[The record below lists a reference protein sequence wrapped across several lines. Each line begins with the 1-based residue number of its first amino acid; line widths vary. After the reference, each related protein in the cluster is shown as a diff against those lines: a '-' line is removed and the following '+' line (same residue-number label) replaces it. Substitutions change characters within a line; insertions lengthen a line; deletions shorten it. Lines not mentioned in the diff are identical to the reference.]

1 LSSEESARLAA
12 SQTPIRAPVWQDD
25 DRTYRDEDEGSTL
38 REYVRIAKRRGWI
51 VAATTLVTAGVA
63 VLLTLQQQPA
73 YSAHAELLLT
83 RQNLVTPLTGAQDPS
98 IYVESDRL
106 LQTLAE
112 FARLPAVAHRA
123 VARARIPGMTAEQ
136 LLASSSVTPK
146 LDADVLD
153 FVVTTDDPRVAQRLA
168 SVYAAQFG
176 RYRRNL
182 DTASLRRARAKLE
195 LQIEE
200 LANTG
205 DRSSALYADLLS
217 KAQQLQTLEALQP
230 ANTYVVH
237 AADSATQVRPRPA
250 RNGMIA
256 AAIGLLLGIAVAF
269 AAERLSRRVASNA
282 DIRRRLQLPI
292 LAYIPNPPR
301 KLKSNELVMI
311 VDPRNAHAESFRMLR
326 TNLELIGLGWETRTV
341 MFTSAR
347 RGDGKSTSIANL
359 AFALSHA
366 GREVAIVDLDQ
377 RNPSQHR
384 LLGVRPVPGLTD
396 VAVGHVQL
404 EDALSEVSMRDL
416 VRPGDSATNG
426 RVTVKGVVHA
436 LLAGQAIPDDG
447 LITSEAVTAI
457 LHDLRTRFEVVLV
470 DAPPLLSSADAV
482 ALSATVDGVIVVVRR
497 DTIRASVLD
506 ELKQVLTVARANTLG
521 AVITAADVTESGYYG
536 ESRYSE
542 RPREDSV
549 PRSARWAP
557 QK

>member
-1 LSSEESARLAA
+1 MSSEGPARPAA
-12 SQTPIRAPVWQDD
+12 SQPPIPPPVWQDD
-25 DRTYRDEDEGSTL
+25 DRTYREEDEESTL

-51 VAATTLVTAGVA
+51 VAATTLVTAVVA
-63 VLLTLQQQPA
+63 VLLTLRQQPA

-83 RQNLVTPLTGAQDPS
+83 RQNLVTTLTGAQDPS
-98 IYVESDRL
+98 AYVESDRL

-112 FARLPAVAHRA
+112 FARLPAVARRT
-123 VARARIPGMTAEQ
+123 VARAHIPGMTAEQ

-146 LDADVLD
+146 PDADVLD
-153 FVVTTDDPRVAQRLA
+153 FVVTTDDQRVAQQLA

-176 RYRRNL
+176 LYRRNL

-205 DRSSALYADLLS
+205 ERSSALSADLVS

-237 AADSATQVRPRPA
+237 AANSAAQVRPRPA

-256 AAIGLLLGIAVAF
+256 AAIGLLLGVAVAF
-269 AAERLSRRVASNA
+269 AAERLSTGVASNA
-282 DIRRRLQLPI
+282 DIRRRLRLPI

-301 KLKSNELVMI
+301 KLKSKLVMV
-311 VDPRNAHAESFRMLR
+311 VDPRNAYAESFRMLR
-326 TNLELIGLGWETRTV
+326 TSLELIGLGWDTRTL
-341 MFTSAR
+341 MFTSAC

-359 AFALSHA
+359 AFALSQ
-366 GREVAIVDLDQ
+366 GGKEVVIVDLDL
-377 RNPSQHR
+377 RRPSQHR

-396 VAVGHVQL
+396 VAVAHVL
-404 EDALSEVSMRDL
+404 LDDALCEVSIRDL
-416 VRPGDSATNG
+416 VKPGDLATNG
-426 RVTVKGVVHA
+426 RGAVKGVVHA

-457 LHDLRTRFEVVLV
+457 LHKLRARFDVVLV
-470 DAPPLLSSADAV
+470 DAPPLLSSADAI
-482 ALSATVDGVIVVVRR
+482 ALSARVDGVIVVVRR
-497 DTIRASVLD
+497 DTIRASVLG
-506 ELKQVLTVARANTLG
+506 ELKQVLAVARANTLG

-542 RPREDSV
+542 QPREDSV
-549 PRSARWAP
+549 PRSARWAT